1 MEDNRLEM
9 SRELEEM
16 RQQFAVLKYRFDRQE
31 IVTDRLLRETLKR
44 RINVH
49 DWLNLYIPMIVGVV
63 MSPML
68 YLCHEHYGLPL
79 WVAVSG
85 IIFVAVSCLVYY
97 CERRKFGKSFNLEG
111 DVRQIAE
118 CVRDFR
124 KRNLKVTLVGAVVSI
139 AFLAVAYAAWF
150 PNVQLTDD
158 PFRWALVILLLL
170 VTLAAVVAVE
180 VKSMRLLDSIVNDL
194 EQ

>member
-1 MEDNRLEM
+1 M

-16 RQQFAVLKYRFDRQE
+16 RQQFAVLKDRFDRQE

-85 IIFVAVSCLVYY
+85 IVLAMISVAVHCH
-97 CERRKFGKSFNLEG
+97 ERRKYMQAFDFEG

-118 CVRDFR
+118 HVRKFR
-124 KRNLKVTLVGAVVSI
+124 KRIFKMTIIG
-139 AFLAVAYAAWF
+139 
-150 PNVQLTDD
+150 T
-158 PFRWALVILLLL
+158 VISL
-170 VTLAAVVAVE
+170 
-180 VKSMRLLDSIVNDL
+180 IFCVNHY
-194 EQ
+194 

>member
-16 RQQFAVLKYRFDRQE
+16 RQQFAVMKDKFERQE
-31 IVTDRLLRETLKR
+31 IVTDRLLRETQKR
-44 RINVH
+44 RINIY
-49 DWLNLYIPMIVGVV
+49 DWINLYIPLIVLVILL
-63 MSPML
+63 PLL

-85 IIFVAVSCLVYY
+85 IVLAMISVAVHCH
-97 CERRKFGKSFNLEG
+97 ERRKYMQTFDFEG

-118 CVRDFR
+118 HVRKFR
-124 KRNLKVTLVGAVVSI
+124 KRIFKMTIIGTVISLI
-139 AFLAVAYAAWF
+139 FLATAYAVWL
-150 PNVQLTDD
+150 PNVQLTTD
-158 PFRWALVILLLL
+158 PFRWGLCILLLL
-170 VTLAAVVAVE
+170 LVISIVVAVE
-180 VKSMRLLDSIVNDL
+180 VKSIRLLDDIVRDL